1 MTTYRLQSSGL
12 VHTPGVI
19 AWAINGYSFPQDRKK
34 MVEVIGGTF
43 PSVPAPAIEKLLS
56 KAVPYAVEDDAVVF
70 TVAEDC

>member
-12 VHTPGVI
+12 VYTPGVI

-43 PSVPAPAIEKLLS
+43 PSVPAPAIE
-56 KAVPYAVEDDAVVF
+56 
-70 TVAEDC
+70 